1 MSCGLLCVKIGLN
14 HLMLL
19 AIHKE
24 ETEKLDIDYI
34 GDEFVRGSELHRL
47 SSSCAVNIHCVVNN
61 NYN

>member
-1 MSCGLLCVKIGLN
+1 MNRLN

-34 GDEFVRGSELHRL
+34 GDEFVHGSEHRL
-47 SSSCAVNIHCVVNN
+47 SIFGIVNIHYVVN
-61 NYN
+61 

>member
-1 MSCGLLCVKIGLN
+1 MREDRLN

-34 GDEFVRGSELHRL
+34 GDEFVRGSEHRL
-47 SSSCAVNIHCVVNN
+47 SIFGKFVRS
-61 NYN
+61 

>member
-1 MSCGLLCVKIGLN
+1 MREDRLN

-34 GDEFVRGSELHRL
+34 GDEFVRGSVVFLA
-47 SSSCAVNIHCVVNN
+47 SSCVVNVHCVVN
-61 NYN
+61 

>member
-1 MSCGLLCVKIGLN
+1 MREDRLN

-34 GDEFVRGSELHRL
+34 DDEFVRGTSSEHRL
-47 SSSCAVNIHCVVNN
+47 GKFVRS
-61 NYN
+61 